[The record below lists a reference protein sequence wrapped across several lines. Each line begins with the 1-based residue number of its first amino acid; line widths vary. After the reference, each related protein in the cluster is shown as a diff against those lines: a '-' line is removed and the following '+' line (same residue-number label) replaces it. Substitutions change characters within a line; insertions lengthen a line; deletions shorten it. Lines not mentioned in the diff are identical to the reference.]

1 MNSHGILKNIS
12 NENLAVQNEVLAMVV
27 HCAKCHRFKKPDTN
41 SKYCFKCLGLRW
53 GVEYV

>member
-12 NENLAVQNEVLAMVV
+12 NENLAVQNEVLAIVV

-53 GVEYV
+53 DA